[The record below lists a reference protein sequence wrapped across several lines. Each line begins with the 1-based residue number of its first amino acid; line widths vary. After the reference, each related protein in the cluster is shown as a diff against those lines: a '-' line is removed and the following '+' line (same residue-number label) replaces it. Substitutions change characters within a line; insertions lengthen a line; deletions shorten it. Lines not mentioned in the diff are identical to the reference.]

1 MFIIMNKLMVIIQ
14 DEIKQVLAD
23 ELLFGDL
30 TDGGHV
36 KIDVEDNK
44 LVCHTKS
51 TNKEAVDA

>member
-1 MFIIMNKLMVIIQ
+1 MYQLITTAFQK
-14 DEIKQVLAD
+14 EIKQVLAD

-44 LVCHTKS
+44 LVCHAKS
-51 TNKEAVDA
+51 TNTEAVDA